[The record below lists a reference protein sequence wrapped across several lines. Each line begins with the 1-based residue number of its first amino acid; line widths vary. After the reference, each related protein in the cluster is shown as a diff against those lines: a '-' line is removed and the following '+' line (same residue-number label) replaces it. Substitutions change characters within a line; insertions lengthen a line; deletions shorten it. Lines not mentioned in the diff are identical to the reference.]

1 MRTTLWTDVTV
12 EQVCDGFQFDAS
24 ENKGLFGLNGRLVIQ
39 PEYQRNYI
47 YAEAKREESVIQSV
61 LSRYPIGLIYF
72 NKVGD
77 HYEVLDGQQRITSL
91 GRYLTNKF
99 SIALGNSQHYFGSLP
114 NEHRRLLLETRL
126 MIFICEGEESEIK
139 SWFRT
144 INIAGIALN
153 AQEISN
159 SIYSG
164 SFVTAAK
171 AIFSNSQNHQLQRW
185 SSYVKG
191 ATNRQEILQT
201 ALEWLVGSRDHERVD
216 EYMSRHRWDT
226 DADELSAHF
235 DRVIDWIERT
245 FLDTRDEMQGLD
257 WGRLYDEY
265 HEREYDP
272 AALKA
277 EIDRLYDDDA
287 VNNQRG
293 IYEYVL
299 SGGVETKLLQI
310 RMFDAKTKRKAYERQ
325 TAAALKAGRSN
336 CPLCALG
343 RNKNATRIY
352 KPNEMDA
359 DHVTAWSAGGET
371 SLDNC
376 QMLCRTHNRAK
387 GNA

>member
-1 MRTTLWTDVTV
+1 MRTTLWTDVTI

-61 LSRYPIGLIYF
+61 LSRYPIGLLYF

-77 HYEVLDGQQRITSL
+77 HYEVLDGQQRITSF

-99 SIALGNSQHYFGSLP
+99 SIALGNSQHYFCSLP
-114 NEHRRLLLETRL
+114 NEHRRLLLDTRL
-126 MIFICEGEESEIK
+126 MIFVCEGEESEIK

-153 AQEISN
+153 AQEVSN

-164 SFVTAAK
+164 SFVTAA
-171 AIFSNSQNHQLQRW
+171 N
-185 SSYVKG
+185 
-191 ATNRQEILQT
+191 
-201 ALEWLVGSRDHERVD
+201 ERVD
-216 EYMSRHRWDT
+216 EYMSRHRWDA

-245 FLDTRDEMQGLD
+245 FLDTRLEMQGLD
-257 WGRLYDEY
+257 WGRLYNEY
-265 HEREYDP
+265 HERKYDP
-272 AALKA
+272 AAK
-277 EIDRLYDDDA
+277 
-287 VNNQRG
+287 
-293 IYEYVL
+293 
-299 SGGVETKLLQI
+299 
-310 RMFDAKTKRKAYERQ
+310 
-325 TAAALKAGRSN
+325 KAGRSN
-336 CPLCALG
+336 CSLCSIG

-352 KPNEMDA
+352 KLNEMDA

-376 QMLCRTHNRAK
+376 RMLCRTHNRAK